1 MRLLAHVLANAA
13 PGDAESVCDAI
24 ERFGEDVLT
33 AENKWLKIA
42 GRTKADVLKVAVEQ
56 APDRGS
62 ILEMGTYCGY
72 SALRMS
78 LARPDTRIVTLEVD
92 PVDMII
98 ARNVVAYAGLAHN
111 IDVWMGHS
119 KDVLHRLPARYNDG
133 PPLSFCVVFM
143 DQKGSRYDD
152 DLAILESMDLLRLGA
167 VVVADNVLK
176 PGAPF
181 FLWRLSKSG
190 AYDTQI
196 VTLQEFAMASEDW
209 MSVSVRRDNREVVVP
224 EHPPGLVQLHW
235 ESDRIR
241 SLATQAEV
249 RYGQWSDFADHMK
262 EEFCKFGIAATVDGN
277 DLEPLR
283 QSLRDSVASFA
294 RADSDVTPEQ
304 KTKEV
309 LN

>member
-1 MRLLAHVLANAA
+1 MQNRHGHVLAA
-13 PGDAESVCDAI
+13 G
-24 ERFGEDVLT
+24 
-33 AENKWLKIA
+33 NKWLKIA

-62 ILEMGTYCGY
+62 ILEIGTYCGY

-92 PVDMII
+92 PVHMII

-119 KDVLHRLPARYNDG
+119 KDVLHSLPARYNDG

-143 DQKGSRYDD
+143 DQKGSRYDE
-152 DLAILESMDLLRLGA
+152 DLAILESLDLLRLGA

-176 PGAPF
+176 PGSPF

-196 VTLQEFAMASEDW
+196 VTLQEFAMPSEDW
-209 MSVSVRRDNREVVVP
+209 MWELPLFVGFQDSPPLNRGSPV
-224 EHPPGLVQLHW
+224 
-235 ESDRIR
+235 
-241 SLATQAEV
+241 
-249 RYGQWSDFADHMK
+249 
-262 EEFCKFGIAATVDGN
+262 
-277 DLEPLR
+277 
-283 QSLRDSVASFA
+283 
-294 RADSDVTPEQ
+294 
-304 KTKEV
+304 
-309 LN
+309 